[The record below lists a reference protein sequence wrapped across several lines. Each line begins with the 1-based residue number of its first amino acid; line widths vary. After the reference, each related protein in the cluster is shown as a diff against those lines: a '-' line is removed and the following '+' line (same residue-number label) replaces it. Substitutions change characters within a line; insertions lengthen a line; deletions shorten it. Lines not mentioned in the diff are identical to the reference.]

1 MKRHYAVTSENG
13 IAQLHPLKDWFR
25 ATQNVPESAQW
36 TSHQMRAY
44 LKKQGWQIQETV
56 DQVRVIKPGTE
67 GLVGLTSEDE
77 EQPLTPPQAEES
89 AESSLFA
96 LESHL
101 RDYLARNL
109 NSTVKFATPLEV
121 VDVEYSTAVG
131 PIDLLAKNSAG
142 DYYVFELKLERGA
155 DAALGQ
161 LLRYMGWCAKHLSQG
176 RPVYGVVLAAEISEK
191 LRYAASLVPN
201 IMLLEYE
208 LQIQVRSVPKI

>member
-77 EQPLTPPQAEES
+77 EQPLTPPQAAES

>member
-13 IAQLHPLKDWFR
+13 VAQLHPLKEWFR

-44 LKKQGWQIQETV
+44 LKKQGWQIQDTV
-56 DQVRVIKPGTE
+56 DQIRMIKPGTE
-67 GLVGLTSEDE
+67 GLAGLTSEDE
-77 EQPLTPPQAEES
+77 DQAVTLQQAGES

-109 NSTVKFATPLEV
+109 NTTIKFTTPLEV
-121 VDVEYSTAVG
+121 VGVEYSTAVG
-131 PIDLLAKNSAG
+131 PIDLLAKNNAG
-142 DYYVFELKLERGA
+142 DYYIFELKLERGA

-161 LLRYMGWCAKHLSQG
+161 LLRYMGWCAKHMSGG
-176 RPVYGVVLAAEISEK
+176 REIYGVVLAAEISEK

-201 IMLLEYE
+201 VTLLEYE

>member
-1 MKRHYAVTSENG
+1 MKRHYAVTSEKG

-44 LKKQGWQIQETV
+44 LKKQGWQIQETA

-77 EQPLTPPQAEES
+77 EQALTPPQAAES

-176 RPVYGVVLAAEISEK
+176 RPVFGVVLAAEISEK

-201 IMLLEYE
+201 ITLLEYE
-208 LQIQVRSVPKI
+208 IQIQVRSVPKI

>member
-1 MKRHYAVTSENG
+1 MKRHYAVTSEKG

-25 ATQNVPESAQW
+25 ATQNVPESTQW

-77 EQPLTPPQAEES
+77 EQALTPPQAVES

-176 RPVYGVVLAAEISEK
+176 RPVFGVVLAAEISEK

-201 IMLLEYE
+201 ITLLEYE

>member
-25 ATQNVPESAQW
+25 ATQHVPESAQW

-109 NSTVKFATPLEV
+109 NSTVKFAPPLEV

>member
-1 MKRHYAVTSENG
+1 MKRHYAVTSEKG

-44 LKKQGWQIQETV
+44 LKKQGWQIQETA

-77 EQPLTPPQAEES
+77 EQALTPPQAAES

-176 RPVYGVVLAAEISEK
+176 RPVFGVVLAAEISEK

-201 IMLLEYE
+201 ITLLEYE